1 MGSSS
6 PRLVLIEVDRSCA
19 VLLRVPFLIVMC
31 VSWRRRVILSA
42 VVQVSCQLRKHVACG
57 HASVMICVMSLGNI
71 IIGQT
76 RSVCEVRCRRI
87 PRRDTPQGEAKLVC
101 LWWCHVPCG
110 SCVVF
115 AHRGKGKLNVC
126 SFFLHGFDADN
137 WCSLALVRHVYRRS
151 SLCTPTFVSV
161 SASWANDVLP
171 LMVLGS
177 VGCNT
182 MEENN
187 TYRPLCKVLWVCRC
201 VR

>member
-1 MGSSS
+1 M
-6 PRLVLIEVDRSCA
+6 
-19 VLLRVPFLIVMC
+19 
-31 VSWRRRVILSA
+31 
-42 VVQVSCQLRKHVACG
+42 RKHAACG

-110 SCVVF
+110 SCIVF
-115 AHRGKGKLNVC
+115 AHRWKGKLHVC
-126 SFFLHGFDADN
+126 FFSPRIQHRQ
-137 WCSLALVRHVYRRS
+137 LVFAGVGPPCVLTKFSVPSHS
-151 SLCTPTFVSV
+151 CFCVSILG
-161 SASWANDVLP
+161 SAHDVLP

-177 VGCNT
+177 VICNT

-187 TYRPLCKVLWVCRC
+187 TYRPLCNVLWVCRC
-201 VR
+201 VH